1 MRYYNSDGYMNLKA
15 FDQRLEQLHNEVEDS
30 DLKNLLK
37 IRRKLYDLKRKYEE
51 SGRRSLECE
60 AEIEALN
67 ELIAESR

>member
-30 DLKNLLK
+30 DLNNLLK
-37 IRRKLYDLKRKYEE
+37 IRRKLYDLKRKHEQ
-51 SGRRSLECE
+51 SGRRFLECE